1 MLVDV
6 ESMRLDMVIAYVLM
20 NSEVGSEESVLKKLN
35 SIMEV
40 KEAHTTYG
48 VYDIIALVETKTMQ
62 ELKDIISWKIRRL
75 DKVRSTLTL
84 IGN

>member
-1 MLVDV
+1 
-6 ESMRLDMVIAYVLM
+6 MVIAYVLM
-20 NSEVGSEESVLKKLN
+20 NSVVGSEENVLKKLN
-35 SIMEV
+35 CIKEV
-40 KEAHTTYG
+40 KEAHPTYG
-48 VYDIIALVETKTMQ
+48 VYDIIARVETNTMQ